1 MESQED
7 NKNNIN
13 DEVSVVCG
21 MLGETTVNLIDPH
34 FGKPVD
40 FHGDSGFGIDVEFH
54 GDRDFGIDVPN
65 IEDVVTPQDDN
76 YLIIK

>member
-1 MESQED
+1 MHVKEINRESD
-7 NKNNIN
+7 WK
-13 DEVSVVCG
+13 DYYVDAG
-21 MLGETTVNLIDPH
+21 GTTVNLIDPH

-40 FHGDSGFGIDVEFH
+40 FRGDSGFGKIIEFH